1 VSGSIERKSR
11 TAGLSSS
18 TVSSTV
24 VDSAENRTTVPTT
37 SMAASASVAVSVVS
51 GEVLGGVDAMTGV
64 VVDVEG
70 VSWKEGGAAG
80 DDVLTTDPLPHAASV
95 SIVIAAIGMA

>member
-1 VSGSIERKSR
+1 
-11 TAGLSSS
+11 
-18 TVSSTV
+18 
-24 VDSAENRTTVPTT
+24 
-37 SMAASASVAVSVVS
+37 VVS
-51 GEVLGGVDAMTGV
+51 GAVLGGVDAMTGV